1 MSEPLRRHVARVRG
15 SDKGTVVIPNGVEPR
30 PHLDLPRQRGG
41 DAETLVFLGH
51 PKPWHGAERLVP
63 LLSELRL
70 AGRDT
75 RLLVIGGGQG
85 AEDIAQAV
93 SRFGVAESVEI
104 TGPLSHARATREL
117 LRGTVLVAPYP
128 RHEPFYFC
136 PLKVLEGMA
145 AGLPVVVSDQGDI
158 AALVG
163 DAGVLVDPDDDDA
176 LRGEVLALLE
186 APDRR
191 HELGRLGRERAL
203 AHFTW
208 RAAAARLTEAVAL
221 EPKRWRSEPIRGGA
235 AVVSNLTSQLPAS
248 LDVGDLSSLLDED
261 LLLELLSDS
270 GISAHC
276 VSPRYIRL
284 KPNVGALVAIEL
296 EADSREG
303 ERVTHQGYVRT
314 HPGSR
319 AAALAQKWAAKRA
332 APSPLGD
339 GVRLLATKQ
348 SVLFLFPQRREPAGP
363 GSDHRFLQVEA
374 GPSRV
379 TRAAPRWLPSPRAAQ
394 PTRGRALQAR
404 APAGDAG
411 HAEPEERARR
421 PPRRAQRVLVFL
433 SRRYRPAHRPPFEV
447 ARSAA
452 RWATRARFPRRARWR
467 ANRCGTGRRRLP
479 GAFRVALRPA
489 RARSGGRAI
498 AAAPCFER
506 PQALDLPEAQ
516 PLETALEATQVLATL
531 GVDAVALAS
540 RLQTLAPSRPVEK
553 LVHGDCHLD
562 QLLVAPDGRAVV
574 VDFERLAI
582 GNPLADPRPT
592 RR

>member
-1 MSEPLRRHVARVRG
+1 MRG

-348 SVLFLFPQRREPAGP
+348 SVLFLFPNDANLRDLGQIT
-363 GSDHRFLQVEA
+363 DF
-374 GPSRV
+374 SR
-379 TRAAPRWLPSPRAAQ
+379 LK
-394 PTRGRALQAR
+394 RALR
-404 APAGDAG
+404 ALPELRLDGYRVRERRSRLEVVRYKPERRLVMRAMLSLKNELDGRRDERSAFLCFFPDATGQRIDRRLKWLDQQPVGLHVPDSLGALAGGQIAVERAVGGSPALSELLYGQL
-411 HAEPEERARR
+411 EPEAVAELLLLLHASSD
-421 PPRRAQRVLVFL
+421 PRRSTCRRRNR
-433 SRRYRPAHRPPFEV
+433 SRRRWKPHRY
-447 ARSAA
+447 
-452 RWATRARFPRRARWR
+452 WQH
-467 ANRCGTGRRRLP
+467 
-479 GAFRVALRPA
+479 
-489 RARSGGRAI
+489 SGSM
-498 AAAPCFER
+498 P
-506 PQALDLPEAQ
+506 
-516 PLETALEATQVLATL
+516 
-531 GVDAVALAS
+531 
-540 RLQTLAPSRPVEK
+540 
-553 LVHGDCHLD
+553 
-562 QLLVAPDGRAVV
+562 
-574 VDFERLAI
+574 
-582 GNPLADPRPT
+582 
-592 RR
+592 